1 MGTWIEFRCENR
13 CEPSAENTPWETDGC
28 WSHRN
33 AGPMELAEDTRV
45 DLIATVRTMERQA
58 RGYGWIRTKEGW
70 VCPYCAP
77 RLQPDP

>member
-13 CEPSAENTPWETDGC
+13 EEPTAEGSEHDC
-28 WSHRN
+28 CLSHNN
-33 AGPMELAEDTRV
+33 AGPMEMAEDTRV
-45 DLIATVRTMERQA
+45 DLIATVRQLEREA
-58 RGYGWIRTKEGW
+58 REAGWIRTNEGW